1 MGVFHLILIALV
13 FLIIGFVMEF
23 WKDFNMKPT
32 RIMGLVLTIMSTLKL
47 LLVDIHI
54 QNKLLLAVNLFVS
67 GMICFAI
74 SFLYN
79 ILDKKLS
86 KKEIN
91 MK

>member
-1 MGVFHLILIALV
+1 MCYNVLSVVVLVLALV

-32 RIMGLVLTIMSTLKL
+32 RIMGLVLTIMSTIKL
-47 LLVDIHI
+47 LLVDIYVE
-54 QNKLLLAVNLFVS
+54 NKLLLAVNLFIS
-67 GMICFAI
+67 GLICFAI

-86 KKEIN
+86 KK
-91 MK
+91 